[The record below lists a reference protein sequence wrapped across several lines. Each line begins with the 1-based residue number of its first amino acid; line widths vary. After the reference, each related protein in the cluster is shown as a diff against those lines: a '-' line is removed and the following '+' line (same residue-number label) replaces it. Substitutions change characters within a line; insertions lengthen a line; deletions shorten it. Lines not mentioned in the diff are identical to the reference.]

1 VKTDAN
7 QPAPIVIGVQRSRA
21 TVARRLMEAGR
32 QRREASWR
40 AAWASLR
47 RRHQSAWLASQS
59 VHQSRATEILND
71 FDIEVTK
78 VAASSLAS
86 FVLHYVC
93 CEALGK
99 LLMGSPNIPP
109 YQIFQNGGQLKIDL
123 KKLNPAV
130 HRFGIPVSD
139 AVLEAIF
146 LSTMDTPGQRSCRVL
161 RNAVLHGL
169 RSDHLAEV
177 NSRITE
183 LIKPMTEF
191 IGEVRVRSGAGH
203 IF

>member
-1 VKTDAN
+1 M
-7 QPAPIVIGVQRSRA
+7 
-21 TVARRLMEAGR
+21 RR
-32 QRREASWR
+32 RRE
-40 AAWASLR
+40 
-47 RRHQSAWLASQS
+47 SAWLASQS
-59 VHQSRATEILND
+59 VHQRRATEILND
-71 FDIEVTK
+71 FDAEVTK

-109 YQIFQNGGQLKIDL
+109 YQIFLKDRFKIDL
-123 KKLNPAV
+123 KKLSPAV

-146 LSTMDTPGQRSCRVL
+146 LSTMDTLGQRSCRVL

-177 NSRITE
+177 NRRIAE
-183 LIKPMTEF
+183 LTKPMSEF